1 MKTSD
6 EFVNSN
12 KEFDAD
18 DEESLNP
25 THQISISNA
34 LNFIRNPYNWCLH
47 MKSLI
52 NQIVKRIVI
61 QRKSFPDAELYRG
74 ETWELVERRWNKLE
88 KDFQNKN
95 GSFDISKLPDIYD
108 CIKYDLLHNKSTM
121 QCQATEELYTYA
133 KSMADIVIPQVIKN
147 LTANIFESGPMP
159 TQ

>member
-1 MKTSD
+1 
-6 EFVNSN
+6 
-12 KEFDAD
+12 
-18 DEESLNP
+18 
-25 THQISISNA
+25 
-34 LNFIRNPYNWCLH
+34 

-74 ETWELVERRWNKLE
+74 ETWELVERRWSKLE
-88 KDFQNKN
+88 KDFQNKK
-95 GSFDISKLPDIYD
+95 GSFEISKLPDIYD

-147 LTANIFESGPMP
+147 LKNKICINDNY
-159 TQ
+159 